1 MMTPQTNSTRICG
14 QQEVKEAP
22 SKATLRTASLKAVNG
37 KNLIMGCRK
46 AGNAVFGKKVGID
59 RNYILIFRNATNK
72 KAKPKKYQ
80 KCNKTK
86 NEHIQERNP
95 TFCKMKTI

>member
-1 MMTPQTNSTRICG
+1 MAPQTNSTRICG

-46 AGNAVFGKKVGID
+46 AGNAVFGKKVPD
-59 RNYILIFRNATNK
+59 
-72 KAKPKKYQ
+72 KKYCGNI
-80 KCNKTK
+80 K
-86 NEHIQERNP
+86 RLA
-95 TFCKMKTI
+95 